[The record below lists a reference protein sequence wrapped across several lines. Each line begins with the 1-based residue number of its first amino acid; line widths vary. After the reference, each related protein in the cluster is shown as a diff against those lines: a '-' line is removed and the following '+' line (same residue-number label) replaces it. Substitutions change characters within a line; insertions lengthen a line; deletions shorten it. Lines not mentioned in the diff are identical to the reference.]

1 MSIGIGDTVADAA
14 TGAHIANIIDEAK
27 NKVKGI
33 IEEFQVGTGTG
44 LPSNHSTP
52 ASEHCRGVLSK
63 VSFAW
68 VGRHGRHLS
77 RLLGHN
83 C

>member
-33 IEEFQVGTGTG
+33 IEEFQVSLCIPRQQLQYILYLEEVYEIIESTHGCAAGTAWQ
-44 LPSNHSTP
+44 PSS
-52 ASEHCRGVLSK
+52 
-63 VSFAW
+63 
-68 VGRHGRHLS
+68 
-77 RLLGHN
+77 
-83 C
+83 